1 MGLDS
6 LEFFTYELL
15 FDNLNSAFA
24 NVKDANNFRLLV
36 GLARGILY
44 LAYDYMLFF
53 FILIGW
59 AIICDRAKEKNQHN
73 TGKLFISTKEG
84 MFSPAFVS

>member
-1 MGLDS
+1 MG

-36 GLARGILY
+36 GLAQWYTLLGL
-44 LAYDYMLFF
+44 
-53 FILIGW
+53 
-59 AIICDRAKEKNQHN
+59 
-73 TGKLFISTKEG
+73 
-84 MFSPAFVS
+84 